1 MDDRKGSITMSS
13 LLQLTLS
20 ALKKRLADR
29 PSIQIQQESGYVT
42 EVRFLFNAP
51 ALEWELV
58 KFEETNQ
65 LFLPKDYKEFLLMH
79 NGAKLFIDEKSGAS
93 FEVLSISEIQED
105 HQSLDYPEGWY
116 PIAYGLESSVLV
128 MNLNEI
134 NPHKRSN
141 EYLFWL
147 EPGESIEHATPLSMN
162 FEIFLERFIISQG
175 VEYWNWPA
183 YKARHFYKANDLED

>member
-1 MDDRKGSITMSS
+1 MLGGIIMSS
-13 LLQLTLS
+13 LLTLTLTS
-20 ALKKRLADR
+20 LKKRLTDQ
-29 PSIQIQQESGYVT
+29 PSIQIQQDLGYVT

-51 ALEWELV
+51 ASESELL

-79 NGAKLFIDEKSGAS
+79 NGARLFIDEKSGAS
-93 FEVLSISEIQED
+93 FDVLSISEVQEN

-116 PIAYGLESSVLV
+116 PIAYGLESSILV

-134 NPHKRSN
+134 TPHKRSN

-147 EPGESIEHATPLSMN
+147 EPGESIEHATPLYMN
-162 FEIFLERFIISQG
+162 FEIFLERLIISQG
-175 VEYWNWPA
+175 VEYWNWPI